1 MHRKN
6 YDELF
11 DEFGK
16 FLIDLKITGNHIADL
31 ITMVKDRMPSEIGF
45 HNYLEI
51 LQHNLEAAHDHI
63 KKYKRRVI
71 ILDANYYLLISRNTD
86 NFETPILDLYEFDT
100 YSQLWQHLQNE
111 LFQNYVR
118 WYQIYWGD
126 TLMMQ
131 KLVR

>member
-31 ITMVKDRMPSEIGF
+31 ITMVKDRMPAEIGF

-63 KKYKRRVI
+63 KKI
-71 ILDANYYLLISRNTD
+71 QEEGEYLGR
-86 NFETPILDLYEFDT
+86 
-100 YSQLWQHLQNE
+100 
-111 LFQNYVR
+111 
-118 WYQIYWGD
+118 
-126 TLMMQ
+126 
-131 KLVR
+131 

>member
-1 MHRKN
+1 M
-6 YDELF
+6 
-11 DEFGK
+11 
-16 FLIDLKITGNHIADL
+16 
-31 ITMVKDRMPSEIGF
+31 
-45 HNYLEI
+45 
-51 LQHNLEAAHDHI
+51 
-63 KKYKRRVI
+63 
-71 ILDANYYLLISRNTD
+71 DANYYLLISRNTD
-86 NFETPILDLYEFDT
+86 NFDTPILDLYEFDT